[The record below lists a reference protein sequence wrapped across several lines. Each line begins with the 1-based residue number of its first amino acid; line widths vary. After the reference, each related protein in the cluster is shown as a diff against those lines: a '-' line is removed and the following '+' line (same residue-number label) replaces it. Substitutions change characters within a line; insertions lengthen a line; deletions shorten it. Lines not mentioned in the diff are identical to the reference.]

1 MSVSSISSVNNVPT
15 DNVPSALADRRK
27 NLQALDSA
35 LESGDLQ
42 AAQSAFGALQQSV
55 SSQSAASGTVAS
67 AKTSQFAADLQAVGQ
82 ALQSGDLQGAQ
93 QALAAMKQHR
103 HHGGH
108 HRHASKPGG
117 TSPTPAPTALISAD
131 GSPVGGV
138 ISAKN

>member
-1 MSVSSISSVNNVPT
+1 MSVSSISTVNNVPT
-15 DNVPSALADRRK
+15 DNLPSGLADRRR

-55 SSQSAASGTVAS
+55 SSQSPAPANGAT
-67 AKTSQFAADLQAVGQ
+67 AKTSQFATDLQAVGQ

-93 QALAAMKQHR
+93 QALATMKQHR

-108 HRHASKPGG
+108 RHHGSRAGA
-117 TSPTPAPTALISAD
+117 TSPTPVSPPLTAAD
-131 GSPVGGV
+131 GSPIGGV
-138 ISAKN
+138 ISAKI